1 MRRYELLWILAG
13 DASDTE
19 CEASADRAKAR
30 IAENGGELHSA
41 ELWGRRNLSY
51 PINKHKEGM
60 YYVATFSVEPE
71 GAVLIDGQ
79 MTADQS
85 VQRHMLVR
93 AEEVESKE
101 TKETKEPAEAKA
113 E

>member
-13 DASDTE
+13 DASDKD
-19 CEASADRAKAR
+19 CEASAERARAL
-30 IAENGGELHSA
+30 IADNGGEVHSA

-51 PINKHKEGM
+51 PINKQTEGT

-71 GAVLIDGQ
+71 GAVRIDGQ
-79 MTADQS
+79 MTADQA
-85 VQRHMLVR
+85 VQRHLLVR
-93 AEEVESKE
+93 ADEVESKE
-101 TKETKEPAEAKA
+101 NKETAVAKA

>member
-13 DASDTE
+13 DASDKD
-19 CEASADRAKAR
+19 CEASADRAKALIVR
-30 IAENGGELHSA
+30 NGGELHSA
-41 ELWGRRNLSY
+41 GLWGRRNLSY
-51 PINKHKEGM
+51 PINKQAEGT

-71 GAVLIDGQ
+71 GAIQIDGQ
-79 MTADQS
+79 MTADQA
-85 VQRHMLVR
+85 VQRHLLVR

-101 TKETKEPAEAKA
+101 TKETAEAKA